1 MWLRMQFAW
10 LQFACNNNKMGP
22 SVASSGI
29 KEDFFEF
36 FDLNSSSDSSTPVYP
51 CLVIRLHSSTFV
63 YIRL

>member
-1 MWLRMQFAW
+1 MQFAW
-10 LQFACNNNKMGP
+10 LRFACNNNKMGP

-29 KEDFFEF
+29 KENIFDF
-36 FDLNSSSDSSTPVYP
+36 FDLNSSSDSPTLVYP